1 MADLD
6 ALAPNYRRAQQRWP
20 DAPTL
25 AQCHEALN
33 WCFDGNAHGMV
44 EHVKSFIESVCLTIL
59 GELREPMPS
68 STPSTT
74 DLLVAALSPLGL
86 RNTRGA
92 SKLDKVLSGFNKL
105 ADALSEMRNDN
116 GPVAHGKDAFLD
128 ALTADHARA
137 FLHTGDAILG
147 VLLNALEGK
156 QPDLTVTREPYERFP
171 HLNERIDRAVS
182 VEARIDED
190 GDRPMVVFSVATGP
204 QGEAIELRVEPSR
217 LLYGIDRSAYIE
229 VLRTADLVA
238 AEVEQDEEEEEEQ
251 AATPEPAEP
260 SGIGA
265 VAAVEPLTELVPIY
279 DGLLEP
285 LRAGVEAFL
294 ITEGLETA
302 GAAEEG
308 TQFIDSLLATAEQNM
323 GLDWKQR
330 EPLQARLKVAC
341 KRVLVQFGSTH
352 EKAEE
357 VAERLVVWLRVQA
370 PAVGTESQVASL
382 VAEEGQL

>member
-1 MADLD
+1 MPDLD

-25 AQCHEALN
+25 AKCHETLRS
-33 WCFDGNAHGMV
+33 CFDTNTHGLV
-44 EHVKSFIESVCLTIL
+44 EHVKSFIESVCLTIM

-68 STPSTT
+68 SAPSTT
-74 DLLVAALSPLGL
+74 DLLVAALNPLGL

-92 SKLDKVLSGFNKL
+92 SKLDKVLSGFNRL

-137 FLHTGDAILG
+137 FLHAGDAILG

-156 QPDLTVTREPYERFP
+156 QPDLTVTREPYESFP
-171 HLNERIDRAVS
+171 HLNGRIDRAVS

-190 GDRPMVVFSVATGP
+190 GERPMVVFSVATGP
-204 QGEAIELRVEPSR
+204 RGEAIELRVEPSR

-229 VLRTADLVA
+229 VIRTADLVA
-238 AEVEQDEEEEEEQ
+238 AEAEEVEGEEEES
-251 AATPEPAEP
+251 AVPEPAAP
-260 SGIGA
+260 PGIGA
-265 VAAVEPLTELVPIY
+265 VSLAGPLTEILPTY
-279 DGLLEP
+279 AGLLEP
-285 LRAGVEAFL
+285 LRAGLGDFL
-294 ITEGLETA
+294 SAEGVDPA
-302 GAAEEG
+302 GAAEG
-308 TQFIDSLLATAEQNM
+308 GARLIDSLLATAEQNM
-323 GLDWKQR
+323 GLDWKRR

-341 KRVLVQFGSTH
+341 KRVLVQFDSAT

-357 VAERLVVWLRVQA
+357 VAERLVAWLRVQA
-370 PAVGTESQVASL
+370 PEVAGGTPLAPAVADGGLA
-382 VAEEGQL
+382 

>member
-6 ALAPNYRRAQQRWP
+6 VLAPNYRRAQQRWP

-25 AQCHEALN
+25 AKCYEALN
-33 WCFDGNAHGMV
+33 SCFAGNAHGMI
-44 EHVKSFIESVCLTIL
+44 EHVKSFIESVCLTIM

-105 ADALSEMRNDN
+105 ADALTEMRNDN

-128 ALTADHARA
+128 VVTSDHARA
-137 FLHTGDAILG
+137 FVHAGDAILS

-156 QPDLTVTREPYERFP
+156 QPDLTVTREPYESFP
-171 HLNERIDRAVS
+171 HLNDRIDRAVS
-182 VEARIDED
+182 VEARIDAD
-190 GDRPMVVFSVATGP
+190 GARAMVVFSVATGP
-204 QGEAIELRVEPSR
+204 RSEAIELRVEPSR

-229 VLRTADLVA
+229 VIRTANLVA
-238 AEVEQDEEEEEEQ
+238 AEAEEAEEEEEQ
-251 AATPEPAEP
+251 QAVAPKPVEP

-265 VAAVEPLTELVPIY
+265 ETAAAALTKLVPIY
-279 DGLLEP
+279 GGPLEP
-285 LRAGVEAFL
+285 LRAGVEGFL
-294 ITEGLETA
+294 IAEGLDSA
-302 GAAEEG
+302 GAAEG
-308 TQFIDSLLATAEQNM
+308 GAKFIDSLLATAEDNM

-341 KRVLVQFGSTH
+341 KRVLVQFGTAS
-352 EKAEE
+352 ENAEV
-357 VAERLVVWLRVQA
+357 VAERLVAWMRVQVPGNIEPHQETA
-370 PAVGTESQVASL
+370 
-382 VAEEGQL
+382 

>member
-1 MADLD
+1 MPDLD

-25 AQCHEALN
+25 AKCHEALRG
-33 WCFDGNAHGMV
+33 CFDTNAQGLV
-44 EHVKSFIESVCLTIL
+44 EHVKSFIESVCLTIM

-116 GPVAHGKDAFLD
+116 GPVAHGRDGFLD

-137 FLHTGDAILG
+137 FLHAGDAILG

-156 QPDLTVTREPYERFP
+156 QPDLTVTREPYESFP

-204 QGEAIELRVEPSR
+204 RGEAIELRVEPSR
-217 LLYGIDRSAYIE
+217 LLYGIDRLAYVE
-229 VLRTADLVA
+229 VLRTADLVL
-238 AEVEQDEEEEEEQ
+238 AE
-251 AATPEPAEP
+251 AED
-260 SGIGA
+260 A
-265 VAAVEPLTELVPIY
+265 
-279 DGLLEP
+279 
-285 LRAGVEAFL
+285 
-294 ITEGLETA
+294 EG
-302 GAAEEG
+302 GEEG
-308 TQFIDSLLATAEQNM
+308 TETPVPVPISGLGAPALAAPLTDIIPTYVGPLEGLRAALGAFLSAEGVDSAPTAEHGGRLMDSLLATAEQNM

-341 KRVLVQFGSTH
+341 KRVLVQFGSLPG
-352 EKAEE
+352 KAEE
-357 VAERLVVWLRVQA
+357 VAERLVAWLRVQA
-370 PAVGTESQVASL
+370 PEAGGETPGVP
-382 VAEEGQL
+382 AEKLLGRTT